1 MKLIKCVVREEK
13 LDEVADALRALDVS
27 GMTISRVAGIGSCER
42 QRSVFRGVEFDLRWL
57 PKMMLDV
64 VASDDVLDEV
74 VRAVTETA
82 RTGHAGDGRIFVID
96 VDQAYTIRTRQGGV
110 A

>member
-1 MKLIKCVVREEK
+1 MKLIRCVVREEK
-13 LDEVADALRALDVS
+13 IDEVADALRALDVS
-27 GMTISRVAGIGSCER
+27 GMTISKVMGMGSCER
-42 QRSVFRGVEFDLRWL
+42 QRTAYRGVEFDLRWL
-57 PKMMLDV
+57 PKMMLDI
-64 VASDDVLDEV
+64 

-82 RTGHAGDGRIFVID
+82 RTGHAGDGRIFVMD